1 MTVLN
6 VSLLSFFHCLRKRVG
21 GKYLK
26 LNVLFPLLLLA
37 TGKSYSNQRA
47 ASESRKCGGE
57 SFRLLGDSH
66 GGVLSTR
73 GVVLSFREN
82 KCKIPCLVWENSRN
96 DCEVSIPRGKRYA
109 QR

>member
-1 MTVLN
+1 MAIFDI
-6 VSLLSFFHCLRKRVG
+6 SLLGFFHCLRKRVG

-26 LNVLFPLLLLA
+26 LNVFFLFLLLA
-37 TGKSYSNQRA
+37 TGKSYGNQRA
-47 ASESRKCGGE
+47 ASESRKRGGE
-57 SFRLLGDSH
+57 FFRLLGDGH
-66 GGVLSTR
+66 GGVLSIR
-73 GVVLSFREN
+73 GMVLSFREN